1 VAELVTLHSL
11 MIDTTSE
18 HSLFRGMLY
27 NKFPKEMPADQK
39 KFYRDNIPVTING
52 TPTDF
57 QKFLKAN
64 QKCKDDSYV
73 VQINSIEELA

>member
-1 VAELVTLHSL
+1 MTTQEQQYQRQVAELVTLHSQ

-39 KFYRDNIPVTING
+39 KFYRDNIPISING
-52 TPTDF
+52 APTDF
-57 QKFLKAN
+57 
-64 QKCKDDSYV
+64 
-73 VQINSIEELA
+73 

>member
-1 VAELVTLHSL
+1 
-11 MIDTTSE
+11 
-18 HSLFRGMLY
+18 MLY
-27 NKFPKEMPADQK
+27 KKFPKEMPADQI

-64 QKCKDDSYV
+64 QKCKDDFYV
-73 VQINSIEELA
+73 VQINCIEELAQRATVTKESHGKAQAKLVA